1 MEYVNLGKT
10 QLKVSRL
17 GFGGAEIGYHNE
29 SQDTVDKLLNS
40 AIDAGLNLVD
50 TAAAYWTSE
59 KMIGEALKTRR
70 KDIVLISKC
79 GALDGFT
86 RSDWSKKGI
95 LETIQ
100 NSLKLL
106 QTDYLDV
113 EQLHSCDSKIIN
125 RGEVIEAL
133 IVAKERGY
141 IRYAG
146 YSGDGEDA
154 KTAIEQDFF
163 DTLQTSVSI
172 ADQEAVE
179 LTIPLA
185 KEREMGVVAK
195 RPLANVVWRHSSKP
209 DDPYH
214 HEYWDRIEDLQ
225 YDFLNGNLSE
235 SVAKAL
241 SFTLSVEGV
250 DTAIVGTTKPSRWQE
265 NAEMLEQIDFSEKDF
280 SRIRERW
287 QEISD
292 GKNWVGQV

>member
-1 MEYVNLGKT
+1 MEYRKLGKT
-10 QLKVSRL
+10 ELEVSVL
-17 GFGGAEIGYHNE
+17 GFGGAEIGFFGE
-29 SQDTVDKLLNS
+29 SQGTVDKLLNS

-59 KMIGEALKTRR
+59 KMIGEALKNRR
-70 KDIVLISKC
+70 KEIVLISKC

-113 EQLHSCDSKIIN
+113 EQLHSCDSEIIN

-154 KTAIEQDFF
+154 KTAIKTDFF
-163 DTLQTSVSI
+163 DTLQTSISI
-172 ADQEAVE
+172 ADQEPIE

-185 KEREMGVVAK
+185 REREMGVIAK
-195 RPLANVVWRHSSKP
+195 RPIANAVWRHDSKP
-209 DDPYH
+209 EDSYH
-214 HEYWDRIEDLQ
+214 HEYWDRIQELQ
-225 YDFLNGNLSE
+225 YDFLDENMSE
-235 SVAKAL
+235 SVAKAIN
-241 SFTLSVEGV
+241 FTLAVEGV
-250 DTAIVGTTKPSRWQE
+250 HTAIVGTRKPSRWQE
-265 NAEMLEQIDFSEKDF
+265 NADMLEKIDFSEKDF
-280 SRIRERW
+280 QRIRERW
-287 QEISD
+287 QEISE